1 MVYLLKKVIFHSY
14 VSYYQRV
21 HQQTAFTKCSTTRYR
36 RKDFPGPWSRR
47 ALNNWAWYPI
57 CEAWENHTSLGIYV
71 GKPRENHG
79 KTFYAVFLLV
89 NSPAPRFAYGYVN
102 PYADRDGEINR
113 DLRTIAGDVTPLSN
127 TMICLLLFDC
137 WCSAKSSMSS
147 TKQGDVWCCKF
158 YIIAF

>member
-1 MVYLLKKVIFHSY
+1 MESTGFEQLGL
-14 VSYYQRV
+14 VSHLR
-21 HQQTAFTKCSTTRYR
+21 SM
-36 RKDFPGPWSRR
+36 
-47 ALNNWAWYPI
+47 
-57 CEAWENHTSLGIYV
+57 
-71 GKPRENHG
+71 GKPHFSWDLCRKTTGKPWENHG
-79 KTFYAVFLLV
+79 KTIYAVFLLV

-147 TKQGDVWCCKF
+147 TKQGDV
-158 YIIAF
+158 